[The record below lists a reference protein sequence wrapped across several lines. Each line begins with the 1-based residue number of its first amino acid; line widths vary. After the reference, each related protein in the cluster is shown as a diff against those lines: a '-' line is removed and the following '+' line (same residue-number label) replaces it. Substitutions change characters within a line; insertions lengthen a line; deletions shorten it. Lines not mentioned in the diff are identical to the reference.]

1 MSDVRLS
8 AEPGFEG
15 CLLDLR
21 VRAPYIKVF
30 GILNGF
36 GPELE
41 VKTRVFENKSGL
53 TVESLAKAFRRTVHL
68 RGIRLNKL

>member
-8 AEPGFEG
+8 AELGFEG

-21 VRAPYIKVF
+21 MRTPHIKVF
-30 GILNGF
+30 GMLNGF
-36 GPELE
+36 GLELE
-41 VKTRVFENKSGL
+41 VKTRVFENKSGFII
-53 TVESLAKAFRRTVHL
+53 ESLAKAFCRTVHL